1 MKGDIRKAKAN
12 MIIETKHDLI
22 IADLRVMTNPK
33 IPNGVMVVSPK
44 EGERLADMVV
54 NTAKRKQAEAESI
67 KRTVNGLP
75 EPNKP
80 KSMY

>member
-12 MIIETKHDLI
+12 MIIETKHDLV

-54 NTAKRKQAEAESI
+54 NSAKRKKEADERLEQAIA
-67 KRTVNGLP
+67 KN
-75 EPNKP
+75 NKTEG
-80 KSMY
+80 K